1 MEGEKTNNIQQQKQ
15 EKQEKRT
22 TLQIFMI
29 LKTFKICI

>member
-1 MEGEKTNNIQQQKQ
+1 MEGEKTNNIQQQ
-15 EKQEKRT
+15 KQEKRT